1 MQARKHGLFN
11 CFSISYSKDCELIVQ
26 FNVKFTK
33 VRVVVVATAKIHTEV
48 MDKNK
53 RKAAESLTIK
63 KK

>member
-1 MQARKHGLFN
+1 M
-11 CFSISYSKDCELIVQ
+11 SI
-26 FNVKFTK
+26 K
-33 VRVVVVATAKIHTEV
+33 VRVVAVATAKIHTEA